1 LLHCKASAVANVD
14 ILTHILL
21 TFTTERLGLVKKVE
35 RLLVGHTF
43 PYILLSY
50 AIKPIDS
57 QISNEF
63 QLNVTIITTLDIQ
76 NYRSKYSL

>member
-1 LLHCKASAVANVD
+1 ML
-14 ILTHILL
+14 IYLL
-21 TFTTERLGLVKKVE
+21 TAEKLGLVKKAE
-35 RLLVGHTF
+35 HLLAGHTF

-63 QLNVTIITTLDIQ
+63 QLNLTIITTLDIQ
-76 NYRSKYSL
+76 N